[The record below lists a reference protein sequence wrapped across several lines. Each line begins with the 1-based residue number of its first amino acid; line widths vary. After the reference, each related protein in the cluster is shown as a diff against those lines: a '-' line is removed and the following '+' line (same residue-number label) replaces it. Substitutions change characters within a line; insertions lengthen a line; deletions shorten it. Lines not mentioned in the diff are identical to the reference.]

1 MIQNDIGRC
10 CPIRVDPAQI
20 KEAVWLWATKQ
31 SMEMAKQQMDQ
42 TLQAVAK
49 VTEPGK
55 GTVLDVRV

>member
-1 MIQNDIGRC
+1 M
-10 CPIRVDPAQI
+10 
-20 KEAVWLWATKQ
+20 WLWATKQ